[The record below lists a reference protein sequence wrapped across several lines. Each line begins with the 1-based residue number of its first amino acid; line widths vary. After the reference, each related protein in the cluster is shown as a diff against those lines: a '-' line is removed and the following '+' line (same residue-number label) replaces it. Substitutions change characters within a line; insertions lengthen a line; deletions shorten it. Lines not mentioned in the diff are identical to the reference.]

1 MKIYLLILVILIII
15 VYLCNKKENYN
26 NYNNYNIIDKDYI
39 IIGGG
44 PAGLQT
50 GYFLKKYKKNYL
62 ILEKSNNVGNFFKKY
77 PIHRKLIS
85 INKVHTGNKNK
96 DFNLRHDW
104 NSLLSDNDDLLFTKY
119 TKEYFPEAKILVKY
133 LNDFYIKNKL
143 NVEFNSDVIKI
154 DKESNRFY
162 IYTKNKTYR
171 TKKLII
177 ATGLFKQNMIDIPG
191 IINYSD
197 LKLNKSKF
205 ENKNVLILGQ
215 GNSAFEVADYLI
227 DTSAI
232 IHIGARDALRFAWQT
247 HYPGDLRA
255 VNNNFLDT
263 YQLKSQ
269 NGITPFDMKHIKIVL
284 KKNKYYIYYKYNNE
298 LDTQMPEDGY
308 DYIINCTG
316 FLIDNSIFGNIKPKN
331 NGKIPIVNNKFE
343 SINVS
348 NLFVAGSLMQYMGFK
363 KSSSAFIHGFR
374 YLIRTMV
381 RLETNNLKKN
391 IISNKKELFSKVIYR
406 INTSSGLYQMFN
418 TLVDVVI
425 FENNKIIYIEEV
437 LYKYALDTF
446 KNMLIIKF
454 NYGNFGGVIKYT
466 KKFGKASYVF
476 GLDRA
481 NGITHETAHL
491 SNFLHPILELY
502 NNGKLIRTHHMAEH
516 FTTIFKLEKEHI
528 KPLKNFLQNIDL
540 K

>member
-1 MKIYLLILVILIII
+1 MKIYLFLLLLIII
-15 VYLCNKKENYN
+15 IYLYNKKENYDN
-26 NYNNYNIIDKDYI
+26 FNVIEKDYI

-50 GYFLKKYKKNYL
+50 GYFLKKYEKNYL

-85 INKVHTGNKNK
+85 INKVNTGNKNK

-119 TKEYFPEAKILVKY
+119 TKKYFPDAKMLVKY
-133 LNDFYIKNKL
+133 LNDFYIKNNL
-143 NVEFNSDVIKI
+143 NVEFNSEVKKI
-154 DKESNRFY
+154 DKIHNTFY
-162 IYTKNKTYR
+162 IYTKNNTYK

-177 ATGLFKQNMIDIPG
+177 ATGLFKQNKIDIPG

-197 LKLNKSKF
+197 LTLNKTKF
-205 ENKNVLILGQ
+205 QNKNVLILGQ

-232 IHIGARDALRFAWQT
+232 IHIGAKKSLKFAWQT

-255 VNNNFLDT
+255 INNNFLDT

-269 NGITPFDMKHIKIVL
+269 NGIFEFDIKYAKIIL
-284 KKNKYYIYYKYNNE
+284 KNKKYYIH
-298 LDTQMPEDGY
+298 DTINKNLRDQLPENGY

-316 FLIDNSIFGNIKPKN
+316 FSMDNSIFGNIKPKN
-331 NGKIPIVNNKFE
+331 NGKIPIINNKFE
-343 SINVS
+343 SINVP
-348 NLFVAGSLMQYMGFK
+348 NLFIAGTLMQYKDFK

-381 RLETNNLKKN
+381 RLETHNLKKN
-391 IISNKKELFSKVIYR
+391 VIGTKKELFSKIIHR
-406 INTSSGLYQMFN
+406 INNSSGLYQMFN

-437 LYKYALDTF
+437 LYCYALDTF

-454 NYGNFGGVIKYT
+454 NYGDFGGVIEYT
-466 KKFGKASYVF
+466 KNLGKSSYVF
-476 GLDRA
+476 GLDRVK
-481 NGITHETAHL
+481 GITDKTAHL

-502 NNGKLIRTHHMAEH
+502 NNGKIVKTKHIAEH
-516 FTTIFKLEKEHI
+516 FTTTFKLENEHK
-528 KPLKNFLQNIDL
+528 KPLKEFLENMNL